1 MHADLDHHQENGRH
15 FLRHH
20 LEDRDS
26 TFSQLN
32 LVTDSQ
38 TNLVSLGYAAAANV
52 DPNLINPWGVSFPPD
67 GPFWISDN
75 GTGLASLKDGSGQPF
90 TMLPSITIAAP
101 PGQTT
106 PSAPDGQVFN
116 SSGTGFDISQNGKTA
131 SSLFLFATEDGTIS
145 GWNPAVNAG
154 SSVIAVDN
162 SMGGAGAVYKGL
174 AIAQTS
180 QGTMLYAANFGNGS
194 VDVFNSNF
202 TKVDSF
208 TDPNVP
214 KGYAPFNVQVLDGH
228 LFVTFALQD
237 AAKHDDVAG
246 AGHGFVDEFN
256 LDGTHM
262 QRVASGGVLNSPW
275 GLAIAP
281 AGFGDFAGDLLVGN
295 FGDGTINVFNPK
307 NDHFVGKVD
316 GSNGQPIVIQDLWTL
331 TIGSGPVDNPTAIY
345 FTAGLQDEQHGL
357 FGLLSANPEMQHSA
371 MAPHGMHSMHG

>member
-106 PSAPDGQVFN
+106 PSAPDGQAFN
-116 SSGTGFDISQNGKTA
+116 GSGGFDISQGGKTG
-131 SSLFLFATEDGTIS
+131 SSLFIFATEDGTIS

-154 SSVIAVDN
+154 SSVIPIGGDN
-162 SMGGAGAVYKGL
+162 SKTGAVYKGL
-174 AIAQTS
+174 AIAQTNH
-180 QGTMLYAANFGNGS
+180 GTMPYAANFGNGS

-202 TKVDSF
+202 TKVDS
-208 TDPNVP
+208 
-214 KGYAPFNVQVLDGH
+214 
-228 LFVTFALQD
+228 
-237 AAKHDDVAG
+237 
-246 AGHGFVDEFN
+246 
-256 LDGTHM
+256 
-262 QRVASGGVLNSPW
+262 
-275 GLAIAP
+275 
-281 AGFGDFAGDLLVGN
+281 
-295 FGDGTINVFNPK
+295 
-307 NDHFVGKVD
+307 
-316 GSNGQPIVIQDLWTL
+316 
-331 TIGSGPVDNPTAIY
+331 
-345 FTAGLQDEQHGL
+345 
-357 FGLLSANPEMQHSA
+357 
-371 MAPHGMHSMHG
+371 

>member
-1 MHADLDHHQENGRH
+1 VKHMD
-15 FLRHH
+15 
-20 LEDRDS
+20 DS

-38 TNLVSLGYAAAANV
+38 TNLVSLGEAPAANV

-75 GTGLASLKDGSGQPF
+75 GTGLSSLKDGSGQPF
-90 TMLPSITIAAP
+90 ATLPSITIAAP

-116 SSGTGFDISQNGKTA
+116 SSGGFDISQNGKTA

-174 AIAQTS
+174 AIAQTT
-180 QGTMLYAANFGNGS
+180 QGAMLYAANFRSGF
-194 VDVFNSNF
+194 VEVYNSNF
-202 TKVDSF
+202 QKVDSF
-208 TDPNVP
+208 TDPTVP

-228 LFVTFALQD
+228 LYVTFALQD
-237 AAKHDDVAG
+237 GAKHDDVAG

-262 QRVASGGVLNSPW
+262 QRVASMGVLNSPW

-281 AGFGDFAGDLLVGN
+281 AGFGDLAGDLLVGN
-295 FGDGTINVFNPK
+295 FGNGEINAFNPK
-307 NDHFVGKVD
+307 NDKFVGTVD
-316 GSNGQPIVIQDLWTL
+316 GSNGKPIVIQDLWAL
-331 TIGSGPVDNPTAIY
+331 TTGSGPVDNPTAIY
-345 FTAGLQDEQHGL
+345 FTAGLQDESHGL
-357 FGLLSANPEMQHSA
+357 FGLLSANPEMHHSA
-371 MAPHGMHSMHG
+371 MGPHGEMHHSGMA

>member
-1 MHADLDHHQENGRH
+1 MDDSDLEHRHAHQHHH
-15 FLRHH
+15 
-20 LEDRDS
+20 EDTDS
-26 TFSQLN
+26 TFSQI
-32 LVTDSQ
+32 
-38 TNLVSLGYAAAANV
+38 NLVSDGSVPAMHT

-75 GTGLASLKDGSGQPF
+75 NAGVTTIYDGSGNPV
-90 TMLPSITIAAP
+90 TIAGHTAITIAAP

-116 SSGTGFDISQNGKTA
+116 SSGAGFDISQNGKTG
-131 SSLFLFATEDGTIS
+131 SSLFIFATEDGTIS
-145 GWNPAVNAG
+145 GWNPNVNSG

-162 SMGGAGAVYKGL
+162 SKTGAVYKGL
-174 AIAQTS
+174 AIAQTNN
-180 QGTMLYAANFGNGS
+180 GTMLYAANFGNGA
-194 VDVFNSNF
+194 VDVYNQNF
-202 TKVDSF
+202 QKVDSF

-228 LFVTFALQD
+228 LFVTFALQN

-256 LDGTHM
+256 LDGTHL

-295 FGDGTINVFNPK
+295 LGDGTSNVFNQK
-307 NDHFVGKVD
+307 NDHFLGKLD
-316 GSNGQPIVIQDLWTL
+316 NASGKPIVIQDLWTL
-331 TIGSGPVDNPTAIY
+331 TTGSGPIDNPTAIY
-345 FTAGLQDEQHGL
+345 FTAGLKDEQHGV

-371 MAPHGMHSMHG
+371 MAGLGAHSMNG

>member
-1 MHADLDHHQENGRH
+1 MD
-15 FLRHH
+15 
-20 LEDRDS
+20 DS

-38 TNLVSLGYAAAANV
+38 TNLVSDGYAPAANV
-52 DPNLINPWGVSFPPD
+52 DPNLINPWGVSFPPG
-67 GPFWISDN
+67 GPFWVSDN
-75 GTGLASLKDGSGQPF
+75 GTGLATLYDGSGQPF
-90 TMLPSITIAAP
+90 TKLPSITIATP

-116 SSGTGFDISQNGKTA
+116 GSGGFDISQGGKTG
-131 SSLFLFATEDGTIS
+131 SSLFIFATEDGTIS
-145 GWNPAVNAG
+145 GWNPAVNGG

-162 SMGGAGAVYKGL
+162 SMGGNGAVYKGL
-174 AIAQTS
+174 AIAQTHD
-180 QGTMLYAANFGNGS
+180 GPRLYAANFRNGT
-194 VDVFNSNF
+194 VNVFNSNF
-202 TKVDSF
+202 KQVDSF

-256 LDGTHM
+256 LDGTHL

-281 AGFGDFAGDLLVGN
+281 SGFGDFAGDLLVGN

-331 TIGSGPVDNPTAIY
+331 TTGSGPVDNPTAIY
-345 FTAGLQDEQHGL
+345 FTAGLQDENHGL

-371 MAPHGMHSMHG
+371 MAPMHSMHG